1 MCRVNPSHQPCGDV
15 AQQSRF
21 LILCE
26 PRTDVRILADLCP
39 PVCDLPVIDGVQAA
53 RGVQET
59 GHGVQG
65 LIGAE
70 AGVSSLQEGDDKIV
84 APVAP

>member
-1 MCRVNPSHQPCGDV
+1 MRGVNSSNQPRGDV

-26 PRTDVRILADLCP
+26 PRTEVSILTYLWP
-39 PVCDLPVIDGVQAA
+39 PVCDLPVLDGVQAA
-53 RGVQET
+53 RGVQEA

-70 AGVSSLQEGDDKIV
+70 AGISSLKEGDDQIV